1 MLTFL
6 LSLLGVISSSIFIV
20 DNLMYS
26 VLLLILTFINSSFI
40 LFLIEADF
48 LAFIFIIIYVG
59 AIAILF
65 LFVIMMINIKTSE
78 NTSSK
83 AFKLFIILCGCC
95 GLFLNQASFFSQ
107 THNLLLW
114 DSDLYLNFDSLLSFL
129 TLSQLLFSFYYFSF
143 LIAGLILLVAMIGAI
158 LLTIN
163 FNSDNKSQNI
173 CKQNSRVLYFFLIK

>member
-65 LFVIMMINIKTSE
+65 LFVI
-78 NTSSK
+78 
-83 AFKLFIILCGCC
+83 FV
-95 GLFLNQASFFSQ
+95 
-107 THNLLLW
+107 LLL
-114 DSDLYLNFDSLLSFL
+114 SIHKYLFNKIFL
-129 TLSQLLFSFYYFSF
+129 KKRNAENLQDF
-143 LIAGLILLVAMIGAI
+143 V
-158 LLTIN
+158 
-163 FNSDNKSQNI
+163 
-173 CKQNSRVLYFFLIK
+173 

>member
-65 LFVIMMINIKTSE
+65 LFVIMMINIKASE

-95 GLFLNQASFFSQ
+95 GLFLNQASFFF
-107 THNLLLW
+107 T
-114 DSDLYLNFDSLLSFL
+114 
-129 TLSQLLFSFYYFSF
+129 
-143 LIAGLILLVAMIGAI
+143 GA
-158 LLTIN
+158 
-163 FNSDNKSQNI
+163 
-173 CKQNSRVLYFFLIK
+173 